1 MSGWGLAAAFLISGL
16 VAGVGAR
23 RGVLSN
29 SGFAGGT
36 LIGTAIL
43 GFGGWRWAFLLGL
56 FFVSSSLLSRFQEE
70 RKRGVAEK
78 FDKGSRRDWGQTMAN
93 GGVAAGAA
101 AAAWWLPAPVWL
113 PIFVGAL
120 ATVTADTWATEL
132 GTLSSQPPR
141 LVTSGRRVPPG
152 TSGGVT
158 AAGSA
163 SAAAGALAI
172 GLAAGWLFPT
182 LPFWQ
187 GALIGGLA
195 GLFGSYVDSGLG
207 GTIQAIYTCEICGEE
222 TERRIHHGR
231 PARRRRGWSWLT
243 NDWVNF
249 LASLAGG
256 GAAALIWIFLS

>member
-101 AAAWWLPAPVWL
+101 AAAWWLPAPV
-113 PIFVGAL
+113 
-120 ATVTADTWATEL
+120 
-132 GTLSSQPPR
+132 
-141 LVTSGRRVPPG
+141 
-152 TSGGVT
+152 
-158 AAGSA
+158 
-163 SAAAGALAI
+163 
-172 GLAAGWLFPT
+172 
-182 LPFWQ
+182 
-187 GALIGGLA
+187 
-195 GLFGSYVDSGLG
+195 
-207 GTIQAIYTCEICGEE
+207 
-222 TERRIHHGR
+222 
-231 PARRRRGWSWLT
+231 
-243 NDWVNF
+243 
-249 LASLAGG
+249 
-256 GAAALIWIFLS
+256 